1 MGGSD
6 VCYFCGRRVYVME
19 RLSAEGKFFHRSC
32 FQCDHCSSTLR
43 LSNYTYDH
51 KMPFKHF
58 FKNRNQNIKKF
69 QVIGSY
75 RSQDSNTS
83 SLKKR
88 GSIQTDFKQ
97 WYK

>member
-43 LSNYTYDH
+43 LSNYAYDQLH
-51 KMPFKHF
+51 GVCRTR
-58 FKNRNQNIKKF
+58 KNKRRRRLRMRKRKK
-69 QVIGSY
+69 
-75 RSQDSNTS
+75 
-83 SLKKR
+83 K
-88 GSIQTDFKQ
+88 
-97 WYK
+97 